1 MCNVIILLLLLVWNA
16 AFHYYHSIL
25 LLLFCWVCSVY
36 FFCLFFVFDVVF
48 IMVVYHQI
56 LIFFVRS
63 HYLPNRL
70 YFLPSFSQSIYSY
83 GLLPFPVNLSTVFF
97 FLQFLSPFGI
107 ARYSLYRLSPLFS
120 SLCITLSPL
129 SLIIFYYRSIYL
141 STPLSLSYAN
151 LSLFTL
157 RHAKITIIL
166 SLKVRSNVKGMERG
180 ILISLFGRLNTT
192 GRIVPWIYGQTPSLL
207 GWLLVYFRFQAQWGI

>member
-70 YFLPSFSQSIYSY
+70 SIFSLRSPNPFIPTAYSHSRSIC
-83 GLLPFPVNLSTVFF
+83 LLFF
-97 FLQFLSPFGI
+97 FLQFFSPFGI

-141 STPLSLSYAN
+141 STPLSLSCAN